1 MITSMVSL
9 GGNLVTQQQHE
20 CNICHGSGQ
29 VYKDKDKCKKCKGER
44 TVPQKKFLELYIP
57 PGARDGEKVVLH
69 NEADQGPDDL
79 EPGDLVFVLTQE
91 PHDTFTRKGNDLTA
105 EITVTL
111 SEALTGLE
119 RVVIKHLDGRG
130 IQIKVQQPKGKIL
143 RPGQVIKIA
152 GEGMP
157 IKKTDHR
164 GDLYLVIHVEFPA
177 DGYIKTDAEI
187 NTLKKA
193 LPPPGPPVKSDLVDE
208 VDYEESSLESFGG
221 AEAGQD
227 EEWEDED
234 GPPGPQCA
242 TQ

>member
-1 MITSMVSL
+1 MVKSLVSL
-9 GGNLVTQQQHE
+9 GNGLMTQQTHE
-20 CNICHGSGQ
+20 CGSCHGTGQ

-44 TVPQKKFLELYIP
+44 VVAQKKFLELYIP

-79 EPGDLVFVLTQE
+79 EPGDLVFVLSQD
-91 PHDTFTRKGNDLTA
+91 PHAVFTRRGNDLSA

-111 SEALTGLE
+111 SEALTGFE
-119 RVVIKHLDGRG
+119 RVVIQHLDGRG
-130 IQIKVQQPKGKIL
+130 IQLKVRQPKGKIL
-143 RPGQVIKIA
+143 RPGQVLKVP

-164 GDLYLVIHVEFPA
+164 GDLYLIIKVEFPA
-177 DGYIKTDAEI
+177 DGWVKSKVEI
-187 NTLKKA
+187 ETLRQA
-193 LPPPGPPVKSDLVDE
+193 LPGSGPTIKSDIIDDVE
-208 VDYEESSLESFGG
+208 FQEGSLEEFGG
-221 AEAGQD
+221 EEAGQD

-234 GPPGPQCA
+234 GQQGPQCA